1 MGVSAGVMIAEDDD
15 LLGAA
20 QLLAVSGS
28 HFGFWPGWAP
38 SLLQV
43 AGTPAAYSASA
54 SLSPSTIAMVSPAAM
69 AASTSG
75 RRYSTRESSR
85 AQIARNTARRNRRPP
100 FKGVEW
106 HGRKW
111 RARIFVDGRRIEIGT
126 YPTPEEA
133 PRGVRRGRT
142 GSPRRVCQIERNDG
156 PPEAVNSGQDAQAGR
171 ARITRCSAV
180 RAPCGP
186 FPGSAR

>member
-28 HFGFWPGWAP
+28 HFGFWPGWAAP

-75 RRYSTRESSR
+75 GRYSTREFSR

-133 PRGVRRGRT
+133 PA
-142 GSPRRVCQIERNDG
+142 EYD
-156 PPEAVNSGQDAQAGR
+156 EAGR
-171 ARITRCSAV
+171 VHHGEFARSNEMMGLLKPSIPGKTHKPV
-180 RAPCGP
+180 E
-186 FPGSAR
+186 PGSRAVPRCDR